1 MRIHGNLALSA
12 LLGLSGL
19 VSGCSNTRDL
29 FRPVLTDAPFVAD
42 LGELR
47 VIDADEFAAAEPT
60 ELPGALYYGQL
71 GASENPGIYGGATF
85 QFRGTG
91 RGVCVVVD
99 PEAMFWNRQI
109 STQEGNTVQ
118 YEYEDVFT
126 DDGDLDLSVG
136 LSAYYTGSPGHEI
149 GDFNAV
155 YDDPSGV
162 AHELAFNEC
171 IQTGYGGISPVHAG
185 RGTVEY
191 CDVDT
196 DLREGILYT
205 AVLETFAL
213 PIDDS
218 KLAFGTMAFDG
229 PCAELPWVDSNG
241 VDQSGPSECVIPNEV
256 GNADPAGLP
265 DDKAW
270 FPELESALC
279 TGKIKVNNFCKDHP
293 GEGCQPLEE

>member
-1 MRIHGNLALSA
+1 MRIDGTLALGA
-12 LLGLSGL
+12 LLVMSGL

-29 FRPVLTDAPFVAD
+29 FRPVVTDAPFVD
-42 LGELR
+42 DIGELR
-47 VIDADEFAAAEPT
+47 VIDADEFGAAEP
-60 ELPGALYYGQL
+60 LDIPDALHFGQL

-91 RGVCVVVD
+91 RDVCVVVD
-99 PEAMFWNRQI
+99 PEAMFWAKEI
-109 STQEGNTVQ
+109 STQGSQAQ

-136 LSAYYTGSPGHEI
+136 LTAYYTGSPGTEI

-162 AHELAFNEC
+162 SHELAFNEC
-171 IQTGYGGISPVHAG
+171 IQSGYGGASPVHAG
-185 RGTVEY
+185 RATVEY
-191 CDVDT
+191 CQIDT
-196 DLREGILYT
+196 SLHEGILYT
-205 AVLETFAL
+205 AVLETFSL

-218 KLAFGTMAFDG
+218 KLAFGTMVLDG
-229 PCAELPWVDSNG
+229 PCSDLPWTDANG
-241 VDQSGPSECVIPNEV
+241 AEQFGGSECVIPNEV
-256 GNADPAGLP
+256 GNADPINGLP
-265 DDKAW
+265 EDKTW

-293 GEGCQPLEE
+293 GEGCQAGDE